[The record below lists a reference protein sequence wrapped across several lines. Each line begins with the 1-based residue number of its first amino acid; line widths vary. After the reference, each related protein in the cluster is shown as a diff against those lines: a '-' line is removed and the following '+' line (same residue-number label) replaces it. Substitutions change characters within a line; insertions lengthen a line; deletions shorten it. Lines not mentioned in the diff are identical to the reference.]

1 MTERGLAG
9 ACFIALGIIHAKC
22 KRDLPHSKQSTK
34 SVGVFL
40 FLANMANMEDLAF
53 KALTAI
59 KGGTPTETKLKQLAV
74 LKAEIKHRHCPE
86 PAVAP
91 LFDVVR
97 ASISTPLLTTAGFSI
112 LVHLMKR
119 LQVQGN
125 NSLLQIQGVK
135 TYPCL
140 LERLADQREPVRNR
154 AIQALTEFHAISA
167 PDVEQFVRD
176 KTLTCRSPKAKESG
190 MQWVTTVRCKNM
202 DVPSFANKS

>member
-1 MTERGLAG
+1 
-9 ACFIALGIIHAKC
+9 
-22 KRDLPHSKQSTK
+22 
-34 SVGVFL
+34 
-40 FLANMANMEDLAF
+40 MANMEDLAF

-59 KGGTPTETKLKQLAV
+59 KGGGPTESKLKQLAE

-86 PAVAP
+86 SAVAP

-97 ASISTPLLTTAGFSI
+97 ASISNPVLTTAGFSI

-125 NSLLQIQGVK
+125 NSLLQIQGIK

-140 LERLADQREPVRNR
+140 LERLADQREPARNR

-176 KTLTCRSPKAKESG
+176 KVLTCRSPKAKESG
-190 MQWVTTVRCKNM
+190 MQWISIVSYHTM
-202 DVPSFANKS
+202 DVPNFAN